1 MAALAVALA
10 EAALAVALHASGRGQ
25 NHSSLNVKTTF
36 DILTFDARKYLG
48 STGALAAGRGG
59 PPARY
64 KDARTA
70 VNLQLKQR

>member
-10 EAALAVALHASGRGQ
+10 EAALAEALHASGRGQ
-25 NHSSLNVKTTF
+25 NHLSLNVKT
-36 DILTFDARKYLG
+36 IFDARKYLG